1 MLLVDLLCLRT
12 RSKKLHMKK
21 KVLVTLLVIALAVV
35 SVSAKDS
42 SMKLGVELGYGFN
55 TVKNTVSGTVLGNE
69 SNVKT
74 NYKNNGFAV
83 NLSGEYLITDN
94 WSVKADVGMMFAGKA
109 NIKSGDSDAITA
121 SEISGLY
128 MDYALD
134 AKYTH
139 VLNKDFSVSAL
150 MGLELLTGHI
160 RKTKD
165 EDTNKKL
172 RNTAFGVNFG
182 AELSYAVDK
191 HFSIV
196 AGCDFAWLF
205 VNNCESL
212 KTDSGSI
219 VVGSKTYASAKSSN
233 TSLGLRPYLGA
244 TYAF

>member
-1 MLLVDLLCLRT
+1 
-12 RSKKLHMKK
+12 MKK

-55 TVKNTVSGTVLGNE
+55 TVKNTVSGKLGTSE

-109 NIKSGDSDAITA
+109 NTKSNTKIGDSDAITA
-121 SEISGLY
+121 SETASKTSGLY
-128 MDYALD
+128 MNYALD

-150 MGLELLTGHI
+150 MGLELVTGHI
-160 RKTKD
+160 KKTGD
-165 EDTNKKL
+165 EDADKKL
-172 RNTAFGVNFG
+172 KNTAFGVNFG

-196 AGCDFAWLF
+196 AGCDFAWFF

-212 KTDSGSI
+212 KADSGSFE
-219 VVGSKTYASAKSSN
+219 VGGKSFASAKISN

>member
-1 MLLVDLLCLRT
+1 
-12 RSKKLHMKK
+12 MKK

-55 TVKNTVSGTVLGNE
+55 TFKNSTTGSTILGTE
-69 SNVKT
+69 TTFKK

-83 NLSGEYLITDN
+83 NLSGEYLIDNN

-109 NIKSGDSDAITA
+109 KIKSGDSDAATA

-128 MDYALD
+128 MNYALD

-139 VLNKDFSVSAL
+139 VLNKDFSISGLA
-150 MGLELLTGHI
+150 GLELVTGHI
-160 RKTKD
+160 SKTGN
-165 EDTNKKL
+165 EDADKKL

-182 AELSYAVDK
+182 AELTYAVDK

-205 VNNCESL
+205 VNNCDYFKAKDGSVVI
-212 KTDSGSI
+212 DS
-219 VVGSKTYASAKSSN
+219 TTLASAKISN
-233 TSLGLRPYLGA
+233 TSLGYRPYLGA

>member
-1 MLLVDLLCLRT
+1 
-12 RSKKLHMKK
+12 MKK

-55 TVKNTVSGTVLGNE
+55 TVKNTATGSTILGTETTL
-69 SNVKT
+69 KT

-83 NLSGEYLITDN
+83 NLSGEYLIDNN
-94 WSVKADVGMMFAGKA
+94 WSVKVDVGMMFAGKA
-109 NIKSGDSDAITA
+109 KIKSGDSDAATA

-128 MDYALD
+128 MNYALD

-139 VLNKDFSVSAL
+139 VLNKDFSISGLA
-150 MGLELLTGHI
+150 GLELVTGHI
-160 RKTKD
+160 YKTGN
-165 EDTNKKL
+165 EDGDKKL

-182 AELSYAVDK
+182 AELTYAVDK

-205 VNNCESL
+205 VNNCEYL
-212 KTDSGSI
+212 KTDDGSI
-219 VVGSKTYASAKSSN
+219 TVGSKVFASAKSSN
-233 TSLGLRPYLGA
+233 TSLGYRPYLGA

>member
-1 MLLVDLLCLRT
+1 
-12 RSKKLHMKK
+12 MKK

-42 SMKLGVELGYGFN
+42 SMKVGVELGYGFN
-55 TVKNTVSGTVLGNE
+55 TVKNSVTGTFLGNE
-69 SNVKT
+69 STLKT

-83 NLSGEYLITDN
+83 NLSGEYLIDNN
-94 WSVKADVGMMFAGKA
+94 WSVKADVGMIFAGKA
-109 NIKSGDSDAITA
+109 KIKSGDSDAATA

-128 MDYALD
+128 MNYALD

-139 VLNKDFSVSAL
+139 VLNKDFSISGLA
-150 MGLELLTGHI
+150 GLELVTGHI
-160 RKTKD
+160 SKTGN
-165 EDTNKKL
+165 EDGDKKL

-182 AELSYAVDK
+182 AELTYAVDK

-205 VNNCESL
+205 VNNCEYL
-212 KTDSGSI
+212 KTDDGSI
-219 VVGSKTYASAKSSN
+219 TVGSKVFASAKSSN
-233 TSLGLRPYLGA
+233 TSLGYRPYLGA

>member
-1 MLLVDLLCLRT
+1 
-12 RSKKLHMKK
+12 MKK

-55 TVKNTVSGTVLGNE
+55 TVKNTVKGTFLGNE
-69 SNVKT
+69 STTKT

-83 NLSGEYLITDN
+83 NLSGEYLIDNN

-109 NIKSGDSDAITA
+109 KIKIGDADPSTA

-128 MDYALD
+128 MNYALD

-150 MGLELLTGHI
+150 AGLELVTGHI
-160 RKTKD
+160 SKTGS
-165 EDTNKKL
+165 EDADKKL

-182 AELSYAVDK
+182 AELTYAVDK

-205 VNNCESL
+205 VNNCETL
-212 KTDSGSI
+212 KTNDGSI
-219 VVGSKTYASAKSSN
+219 AAGGKTYASAKSSN
-233 TSLGLRPYLGA
+233 TSLGFRPYLGA